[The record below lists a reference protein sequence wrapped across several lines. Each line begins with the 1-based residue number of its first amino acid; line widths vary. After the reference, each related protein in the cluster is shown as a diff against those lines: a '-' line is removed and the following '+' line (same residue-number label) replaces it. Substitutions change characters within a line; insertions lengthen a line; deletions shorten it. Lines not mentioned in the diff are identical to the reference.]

1 MKNKI
6 QENIKKT
13 DDNVYIFID
22 DLDRCNTNFVI
33 KLFEITKHLFN
44 IKNVVIIYMLDLN
57 NINHSIIKYYNLLE
71 DNNANETYLSKI
83 IDYVHNLEEVDKTT
97 YLLKKYDLHWIFEK
111 TNRKKQLDIFINL
124 QEKTFREQKNIIL
137 KIKNIESIFIYQ
149 EIEDSKRELET
160 IIIFSIIQYLCE
172 DKIDFIQKMLDSV
185 IEQETFGN
193 KIPREHNYSTRKNIN
208 RIISF
213 FENIYKEAGIGSTF
227 PYKNFSSINL
237 TQFFKIDFK
246 KLILIAINTG

>member
-1 MKNKI
+1 LKNKI

-83 IDYVHNLEEVDKTT
+83 IDYVHNLE
-97 YLLKKYDLHWIFEK
+97 
-111 TNRKKQLDIFINL
+111 
-124 QEKTFREQKNIIL
+124 
-137 KIKNIESIFIYQ
+137 
-149 EIEDSKRELET
+149 
-160 IIIFSIIQYLCE
+160 
-172 DKIDFIQKMLDSV
+172 DSV